1 MTLAAAMDTYRV
13 NRYNITA
20 PGRYTND
27 LIQGGLRYQKLN
39 LSSTGEIQLSHVALL
54 PTTDNTPISQLP
66 GSFNCSDS
74 EMTRIWQTG
83 ARTIQLS
90 EIPAR
95 SIPEFWK
102 ITPDGAFVQSA
113 APQPWAGSDIAS
125 TLMQYTLNFIAKPIA
140 GGFGFTVLSDTL
152 GNGIYIFVDAEH
164 RSITAHT
171 GSTELDSAPLASV
184 KLNSSLSYG
193 SWHAVTADV
202 NVGAIS
208 ISINGSRVLKL
219 SQTSSFLGSFGLGA
233 SFGQAVYYT
242 NVSLTTDGKEI
253 YRSSL
258 TNRSAIDDFLVGT
271 NPLPVS
277 VDGSR
282 RDRIAYAGDLQTASL
297 SSFASTNGREFIN
310 GTLEL
315 LGSFQLTPGFFAPTA
330 KVQQAPRTETIKAN
344 LTGLIGY
351 SFSLA
356 ASIGDYYTM
365 TAEPGFAQRWAPK
378 VQKLLDWADS
388 QTVPVHN
395 GTHSS
400 RLLNVSSTLGGGWNY
415 YDPAQSGMVMSF
427 NAIYAFSLQQC
438 LPLLSA
444 AGIENLTNYENR
456 LRDLRHAINTHFW
469 NEKLEAYGLS
479 LSNMEI
485 ISQEANALAILANIP
500 SPGNGSRSSVGVL
513 SSMGRHLFLPSGRPL
528 AFSNNS
534 MSAGFA
540 QKVSPYTS
548 GYHLRAALH
557 LNDTATAQHLLKST
571 WAPMANPA
579 ATNYTGCFWET
590 LLPDGTPGLGSSTSL
605 CHAWSAGPT
614 AALSQYVLGVQ
625 PVEAGFSTWRV
636 APQTFELSWAE
647 GRHPTPH
654 GPVTVKWAYDTE
666 AKLEMQVSS
675 PVGTRGIIKLP
686 LRSGNIAVE
695 DMKFKVS
702 GNASAITSDLVF
714 EVNGGSNLIFQQIS

>member
-1 MTLAAAMDTYRV
+1 MDTYRV
-13 NRYNITA
+13 NRYNITS
-20 PGRYTND
+20 PGRYTNG

-39 LSSTGEIQLSHVALL
+39 LSTAGEIQLSHVGLL

-74 EMTRIWQTG
+74 EMTRVWQTG
-83 ARTIQLS
+83 ARTIQLT

-125 TLMQYTLNFIAKPIA
+125 TLMQYTLAFIAKPTA

-152 GNGIYIFVDAEH
+152 GSGIYIFVDAEN
-164 RSITAHT
+164 RSISAHT
-171 GSTELDSAPLASV
+171 GSTELDSAPLASTN
-184 KLNSSLSYG
+184 LNSSLPYG

-202 NVGAIS
+202 NMGAVS
-208 ISINGSRVLKL
+208 ISINGSQVLKF
-219 SQTSSFLGSFGLGA
+219 SQTSSFVGTFGLGA
-233 SFGQAVYYT
+233 SFGQAVHYS
-242 NVSLTTDGKEI
+242 NVSLTTGGQEI

-258 TNRSAIDDFLVGT
+258 TDKSTMKDFLVGT

-282 RDRIAYAGDLQTASL
+282 RDRIAYAGDLETASL
-297 SSFASTNGREFIN
+297 SSFASTYGRDFIN

-330 KVQQAPRTETIKAN
+330 KVQQPPRTKEIQAN
-344 LTGLIGY
+344 ITGLIGY
-351 SFSLA
+351 SFSLV
-356 ASIGDYYTM
+356 ASIGDYYTL

-378 VQKLLDWADS
+378 IQHLLDWADS
-388 QTVPVHN
+388 QTVPVQN
-395 GTHSS
+395 GTDSS
-400 RLLNVSSTLGGGWNY
+400 RLLNVTSLIGGGWNY
-415 YDPAQSGMVMSF
+415 YDPAQSGMVMTF

-444 AGIENLTNYENR
+444 AGIENLTTYEHR
-456 LRDLRHAINTHFW
+456 LHDLRHAINTHFW
-469 NEKLEAYGLS
+469 NEKLGAYGLS

-485 ISQEANALAILANIP
+485 ISQEANALAILANVP
-500 SPGNGSRSSVGVL
+500 SAKNGSRSSASVL
-513 SSMGRHLFLPSGRPL
+513 SSMGRHLFLPQSGRPL
-528 AFSNNS
+528 AFSNAS
-534 MSAGFA
+534 VSAGFA
-540 QKVSPYTS
+540 QKVSPYAS

-557 LNDTATAQHLLKST
+557 LNDTGTAQHLLTST
-571 WAPMANPA
+571 WAPMTDPA

-590 LLPDGTPGLGSSTSL
+590 LLPDGSPGLGSGTSL

-614 AALSQYVLGVQ
+614 AALSQYVLGIQ
-625 PVEAGFSTWRV
+625 PVKAGFSTWRV

-647 GRHPTPH
+647 GRHPTPR
-654 GPVTVKWAYDTE
+654 GPVTVKWAYDAK
-666 AKLEMQVSS
+666 AKLKMRVSG
-675 PVGTRGIIKLP
+675 PVGTQGIVKLP
-686 LRSGNIAVE
+686 LRSGDVALKN
-695 DMKFKVS
+695 MKYKVS
-702 GNASAITSDLVF
+702 GNASAIMSDLSVG
-714 EVNGGSNLIFQQIS
+714 VKGGSTFIFQQLS